1 MHAHSCECHGHIIFP
16 IFTNCAAFLASIYLK
31 CDPAMK
37 QFLLH
42 LDEKLAL
49 GRKFIIQDLD
59 ESHLFISTDIVEVLQ
74 ARVDDLM
81 DRISFPLHDK
91 DA

>member
-1 MHAHSCECHGHIIFP
+1 MVNVMKGVLVE
-16 IFTNCAAFLASIYLK
+16 

-59 ESHLFISTDIVEVLQ
+59 ENHLFISTDIVEVLQ
-74 ARVDDLM
+74 ARVDELM
-81 DRISFPLHDK
+81 DRISFPLHEK

>member
-1 MHAHSCECHGHIIFP
+1 
-16 IFTNCAAFLASIYLK
+16 
-31 CDPAMK
+31 MK

-59 ESHLFISTDIVEVLQ
+59 ERHVFISSDIVELLQ
-74 ARVDDLM
+74 AKVDDLM
-81 DRISFPLHDK
+81 DQISFPLHEK
-91 DA
+91 GT

>member
-1 MHAHSCECHGHIIFP
+1 
-16 IFTNCAAFLASIYLK
+16 
-31 CDPAMK
+31 MK

-59 ESHLFISTDIVEVLQ
+59 ERHVFISSDIVELLQ
-74 ARVDDLM
+74 AKVDDLM
-81 DRISFPLHDK
+81 DHISFPLHEK
-91 DA
+91 GN

>member
-1 MHAHSCECHGHIIFP
+1 MVNVMKGVLVE
-16 IFTNCAAFLASIYLK
+16 

-74 ARVDDLM
+74 ARVDELM
-81 DRISFPLHDK
+81 DRISFPLHEK
-91 DA
+91 DP

>member
-1 MHAHSCECHGHIIFP
+1 M
-16 IFTNCAAFLASIYLK
+16 LYLYNNNLLIH
-31 CDPAMK
+31 CFSDHAMK

-42 LDEKLAL
+42 LDETIAL

-59 ESHLFISTDIVEVLQ
+59 ETHLFISADILDVLQ

-81 DRISFPLHDK
+81 DQISFPLAEK
-91 DA
+91 GL

>member
-1 MHAHSCECHGHIIFP
+1 MVNVMKGVLVE
-16 IFTNCAAFLASIYLK
+16 

-59 ESHLFISTDIVEVLQ
+59 ESHLFISTDIVETLQ
-74 ARVDDLM
+74 ARVDELM
-81 DRISFPLHDK
+81 DRISFPLHEK
-91 DA
+91 EA

>member
-1 MHAHSCECHGHIIFP
+1 MVNVMKGVLVE
-16 IFTNCAAFLASIYLK
+16 

-42 LDEKLAL
+42 LDETQSL

-59 ESHLFISTDIVEVLQ
+59 ERHLFISTDIIETLQ

-81 DRISFPLHDK
+81 DRISVSLHEK
-91 DA
+91 EA